1 MNELISILMFITV
14 SLLTAFICILSANKE
29 EVWYEILKE

>member
-1 MNELISILMFITV
+1 MDELISILMFITI
-14 SLLTAFICILSANKE
+14 SLLTVFICILSANKE

>member
-1 MNELISILMFITV
+1 MNELISILVFITI
-14 SLLTAFICILSANKE
+14 SLSTVFICILSANKE